1 MVGLPSR
8 KLLWIMSKDRTMDDA
23 VYQRLLDVARQQ
35 GFPVEQ
41 MRRVPQSPA
50 DVGKPGYQ

>member
-1 MVGLPSR
+1 
-8 KLLWIMSKDRTMDDA
+8 MDDA

-41 MRRVPQSPA
+41 MRRVPQSPV